1 MKHIYAY
8 FLLLIIT
15 GSVFAHGDTNIAG
28 RPGDLKAV
36 DRVIFIN
43 ADDIKFDP
51 KAITVRVGET
61 VKFVITNHGVM
72 PHEFVIGDKA
82 EQDEH
87 EKEMQSMGTM
97 KHTDPN
103 EVRVNPGETKSLI
116 WRFGAASLIEY
127 ACHVPGHYAAGMIG
141 TAQVK

>member
-1 MKHIYAY
+1 MNLKYVV
-8 FLLLIIT
+8 LVVLLIAGPIR
-15 GSVFAHGDTNIAG
+15 AHGITDATG

-36 DRVIFIN
+36 DRVILIN

-51 KAITVRVGET
+51 NAITVRVGET
-61 VKFVITNHGVM
+61 VKFVITNRGVLS
-72 PHEFVIGDKA
+72 HEFVIGDKA

-97 KHTDPN
+97 KHVDPN
-103 EVRVNPGETKSLI
+103 AVSVNPGETKILI
-116 WRFGAASLIEY
+116 WQFGAAGVVEY

-141 TAQVK
+141 SAQVK